1 MVPITRLTGAYLAV
15 ATLGFSIIVYLVIKN
30 EEWLTG
36 GSYGFISIP
45 RAALFGFV
53 LRDPMYSYYL
63 NVGVAAIVYLTF
75 ARIQGSRFGRA
86 INAIREDPDAAR
98 ACGLRVTLLKSEC
111 FVIAAFV
118 AGLAGSLYAHEVRYL
133 APNDFTFWKSIEI
146 LIMVVIGGVGSLAG
160 AILGAAVV
168 VGLPEVLRGIG
179 DYRMLVFGAIL
190 IATMLFGEGG
200 LAAICTT
207 LGRRLGGTADAPG
220 AEARGQQ
227 RKRAMSTIAAHE
239 AWLLEARSLTRRFG
253 GLLAVDGVDLSVGRG
268 SVHGVIGPNGA
279 GKTTLLNLVAG
290 VYGVSS
296 GTLHFGARD
305 ITRYSTAKRARAGIR
320 RTFQNLK
327 LFGEMTALENVAI
340 GLHAD
345 TRSGFFDAVLG
356 TPRHRRE
363 ERDIRDRSMEA
374 LRFVGLDGI
383 AAMRAGALA
392 YGHRRLLEIARAIV
406 ARPALLLLDEP
417 AAGLNVNEAAH
428 VSELIARI
436 RDAGTTVILVEHHM
450 DVVMRVSDEITVL
463 NYGRRLAHGT
473 PTQIQEDPDVI
484 EAYLGRSLENESA
497 QA

>member
-1 MVPITRLTGAYLAV
+1 M
-15 ATLGFSIIVYLVIKN
+15 
-30 EEWLTG
+30 
-36 GSYGFISIP
+36 
-45 RAALFGFV
+45 

-75 ARIQGSRFGRA
+75 ARIEGSRFGRA
-86 INAIREDPDAAR
+86 INAIRQDPDAAR
-98 ACGLRVTLLKSEC
+98 ASGLRVTLLKSEC

-168 VGLPEVLRGIG
+168 VGLPEFLRGIG

-200 LAAICTT
+200 LAAICAT

-220 AEARGQQ
+220 AEARSQQ
-227 RKRAMSTIAAHE
+227 RKQCNEHRIGARS
-239 AWLLEARSLTRRFG
+239 AWLLEARERDAALRRIAGGRCRRSLRC
-253 GLLAVDGVDLSVGRG
+253 GRG

-340 GLHAD
+340 GLHAQ
-345 TRSGFFDAVLG
+345 TRAGFFDAVLVDAAPS
-356 TPRHRRE
+356 PRRARHPRSIDGRRCSSSGLPASPPCAPA
-363 ERDIRDRSMEA
+363 RLPMDIA
-374 LRFVGLDGI
+374 VC
-383 AAMRAGALA
+383 
-392 YGHRRLLEIARAIV
+392 LEIARAIV

-417 AAGLNVNEAAH
+417 AAGLNVTEAAH

-436 RDAGTTVILVEHHM
+436 RDDGTTVILVEHHM

-473 PTQIQEDPDVI
+473 PAQIQEDPEVI

>member
-1 MVPITRLTGAYLAV
+1 
-15 ATLGFSIIVYLVIKN
+15 
-30 EEWLTG
+30 
-36 GSYGFISIP
+36 
-45 RAALFGFV
+45 
-53 LRDPMYSYYL
+53 
-63 NVGVAAIVYLTF
+63 
-75 ARIQGSRFGRA
+75 
-86 INAIREDPDAAR
+86 
-98 ACGLRVTLLKSEC
+98 
-111 FVIAAFV
+111 
-118 AGLAGSLYAHEVRYL
+118 
-133 APNDFTFWKSIEI
+133 
-146 LIMVVIGGVGSLAG
+146 
-160 AILGAAVV
+160 
-168 VGLPEVLRGIG
+168 
-179 DYRMLVFGAIL
+179 
-190 IATMLFGEGG
+190 
-200 LAAICTT
+200 
-207 LGRRLGGTADAPG
+207 
-220 AEARGQQ
+220 
-227 RKRAMSTIAAHE
+227 MSTVSAHE

-305 ITRYSTAKRARAGIR
+305 ITRDSTAKRARAGIR

-374 LRFVGLDGI
+374 LRFVGLGGI

-417 AAGLNVNEAAH
+417 TAGLNVNEAAH

-436 RDAGTTVILVEHHM
+436 RDTGTTVILVEHHM

>member
-1 MVPITRLTGAYLAV
+1 MRTG
-15 ATLGFSIIVYLVIKN
+15 S
-30 EEWLTG
+30 
-36 GSYGFISIP
+36 
-45 RAALFGFV
+45 
-53 LRDPMYSYYL
+53 
-63 NVGVAAIVYLTF
+63 
-75 ARIQGSRFGRA
+75 
-86 INAIREDPDAAR
+86 
-98 ACGLRVTLLKSEC
+98 
-111 FVIAAFV
+111 
-118 AGLAGSLYAHEVRYL
+118 AHE
-133 APNDFTFWKSIEI
+133 P
-146 LIMVVIGGVGSLAG
+146 
-160 AILGAAVV
+160 
-168 VGLPEVLRGIG
+168 
-179 DYRMLVFGAIL
+179 
-190 IATMLFGEGG
+190 
-200 LAAICTT
+200 
-207 LGRRLGGTADAPG
+207 
-220 AEARGQQ
+220 
-227 RKRAMSTIAAHE
+227 
-239 AWLLEARSLTRRFG
+239 WLLEARSLTRRFG

-290 VYGVSS
+290 VYWASS

-345 TRSGFFDAVLG
+345 TCSGFFGAVLG

-363 ERDIRDRSMEA
+363 ELDIRDRSMEA